1 MDWETLAVQ
10 FLLILNADNIEL
22 LVDGLCFLVKHL
34 PGPYLIIQVLEKE
47 SKNKKKKIV
56 RVYGTSLLS
65 SDIFKR
71 VKLQSWQVWFAST
84 PAFIA
89 HNKIITFYGIAEPVS
104 TNSSA
109 YRGEGE

>member
-22 LVDGLCFLVKHL
+22 LVDGLCFFVKQL
-34 PGPYLIIQVLEKE
+34 PGPYLIIQVLEKD
-47 SKNKKKKIV
+47 SKNKKKIV